1 MLHASDLQA
10 DTARKAAS
18 RPFELGHVAP
28 VAVAL
33 RALRPGPSLRTRTVD
48 EGHLTTLLEL
58 AGHWPPLLV
67 HQASMTVVDGLHRF
81 EAARRLGL
89 ELVAV
94 LLIDRPFEEVRL
106 IALHENVTHGLPL
119 SILERRR
126 AALELLAAHPTWS
139 DGRLAELCGLSRRSI
154 GKLRRTTTD
163 PAKPIESTWREGR
176 DGRHRPVR
184 SEGLRE
190 RIAAALAEQPQ
201 ASLRTIARQV
211 GASPE
216 TVRSVRRRL
225 GSSSSQAQPPP
236 RPALPSADPLRAR
249 VLGLKRF
256 SSDTACASTEP
267 GRAFA
272 EWFDALAVDR
282 TALASHAQAV
292 PLSRIYEVIDEAER
306 RSSAWRLF
314 AELLRARVSPS

>member
-176 DGRHRPVR
+176 DGRQRPPTAGVLLIPGPASAEAGFALRGSPSSACARVETLLLRHRVC
-184 SEGLRE
+184 LD
-190 RIAAALAEQPQ
+190 
-201 ASLRTIARQV
+201 RT
-211 GASPE
+211 
-216 TVRSVRRRL
+216 
-225 GSSSSQAQPPP
+225 
-236 RPALPSADPLRAR
+236 RAR
-249 VLGLKRF
+249 VRRVVRRAGRRPNGAGEPCPG
-256 SSDTACASTEP
+256 SATQSDLRGHRR
-267 GRAFA
+267 GRAPLLGM
-272 EWFDALAVDR
+272 EALCRAPPSTREPFVTSVASAPDCPLPR
-282 TALASHAQAV
+282 ATALPV
-292 PLSRIYEVIDEAER
+292 PG
-306 RSSAWRLF
+306 
-314 AELLRARVSPS
+314 